1 MSVKDQ
7 TQPAKTDS
15 MKKQLTFLLLTLL
28 CLELYAQ
35 PGKEMIDAMPFRNI
49 GPAFM
54 SGRIADIAIDPTDKN
69 TWYVATASSNVW
81 KTTNRGTTWKPIFD
95 HYGAFSTGCVTI
107 DPKLPSTIWLGTG
120 ENQSQRSVGWGD
132 GVYKSLDGGAS
143 WKNMGLN
150 ESEHIGEIAIHPKH
164 SNIVFVA
171 AQGPLWRSGG
181 DRGLYRT
188 KDSGGTWEKVID
200 ISENTGISDVV
211 IDPVHP
217 DVIYAASY
225 QRRRHVGIL
234 VAGGPESRIYKSTD
248 GGDTWRI
255 LKSGLPT
262 GEVGRIGI
270 AISPHNHQ
278 IVYALVV
285 ASEDRGGFFRSEDS
299 GESWKKM
306 SDHMIVD
313 PQYYGEIY
321 PDPHRFDCVYVI
333 DMMTHFTEDGGKTF
347 QRLNRQYKH
356 VDDHAVVFDPDDP
369 DYLMIGCDGGIYES
383 FDRASTWSYH
393 DNLPITQFYRVG
405 IDNAKPFYHVYG
417 GTQDNST
424 LRGPAQTTSRQGI
437 ANRDWKLIL
446 GGDGFQARV
455 DPEDPN
461 IIYAQYQYAGIVRYD
476 LRTGERVDIQPQP
489 EAEDAPLRWHWDSPL
504 IISPHNPKTL
514 YFAAQK
520 LFKSNDRGD
529 SWVAASD
536 DLSRNENRNNRSVMG
551 RIWSPE
557 AVWKNVFTSPY
568 GTIVS
573 LTESSLEDGL
583 IAVGTDDGLI
593 QITEDGGATWTR
605 FDQFAQVPDKTY
617 VADLIFSKHDR
628 NTLYAV
634 FNNHKEGDFE
644 PYIVQSKDLGKS
656 WQSMT
661 SGISKPNACWTI
673 LEDHLDPNLLFV
685 GSEFGVYCSVDMGK
699 SWYQMK
705 GKLPTICVRDMEI
718 HPEENDLVLATFGRG
733 MWILDDYSSL
743 RSLTR
748 SIPGDSNIL
757 FPISDAQMFIQR
769 GDLGYS
775 RKGVFGHGFYSG
787 DNPPDGAI
795 LHVYLKSDYPTQKKE
810 RKNAEKS
817 DPKNTS
823 PTDYQQL
830 KAEDREQ
837 EAKVFVEIKDTD
849 GETVNVVYLKNK
861 KGYQHATI
869 PYRSKITRPGFEEIR
884 TGPMLPEGSY
894 SAQLAVLQNGD
905 IQKLSEPQSFSF
917 TRLDLSPE
925 GRDVEYSAF
934 YSRVEEALLEAM
946 HLSKE
951 IEKATNQ
958 LDFIEKKKLLNG
970 IDNQTSESILLARSA
985 IQDIS
990 DRLKGDETL
999 IDRFEYYLPGIMQRL
1014 RRIAGDHYDGQQVT
1028 QTHQRSF
1035 EIAQKGLKVLNE
1047 GFRQLKKKIDLM
1059 DQE

>member
-1 MSVKDQ
+1 
-7 TQPAKTDS
+7 
-15 MKKQLTFLLLTLL
+15 MKNQFTFLLLIFL
-28 CLELYAQ
+28 CFEFNAQ
-35 PGKEMIDAMPFRNI
+35 QVKEIIQAMPFRNI

-54 SGRIADIAIDPTDKN
+54 SGRIADIAIDPTDKS

-81 KTTNRGTTWKPIFD
+81 KTTNRGTTWQPIFD
-95 HYGAFSTGCVTI
+95 HYGAFSTGCITI

-143 WKNMGLN
+143 WKNMGLK

-171 AQGPLWRSGG
+171 AQGPLWRPGG
-181 DRGLYRT
+181 DRGLYRS
-188 KDSGGTWEKVID
+188 KDGGGKWEKVID

-211 IDPVHP
+211 IDPVNP
-217 DVIYAASY
+217 EVIYAASY

-234 VAGGPESRIYKSTD
+234 VAGGPESRIFKSTD
-248 GGDTWRI
+248 GGNTWRI
-255 LKSGLPT
+255 LEKGLPS

-285 ASEDRGGFFRSEDS
+285 ASEDRGGFYRSDDS

-383 FDRASTWSYH
+383 FDRATTWSYH

-424 LRGPAQTTSRQGI
+424 LRGPAQNTSRQGI
-437 ANRDWKLIL
+437 TNRDWKLIL

-489 EAEDAPLRWHWDSPL
+489 EIGDVPLRWHWDSPL
-504 IISPHNPKTL
+504 IISPHNPRTL
-514 YFAAQK
+514 YFAAQR
-520 LFKSNDRGD
+520 LFRSNDRGD
-529 SWVAASD
+529 SWVPVSD
-536 DLSRNENRNNRSVMG
+536 DLSRNENRNNRPVMG

-573 LTESSLEDGL
+573 LAESTVEAGL

-593 QITEDGGATWTR
+593 QITQDGGATWER
-605 FDQFAQVPDKTY
+605 FDQFANVPAKSY
-617 VADLIFSKHDR
+617 VADLIFSKHDK

-644 PYIVQSKDLGKS
+644 PYILTSKDLGKS
-656 WQSMT
+656 WQRIN
-661 SGISKPNACWTI
+661 SGISKPHACWTI
-673 LEDHLDPNLLFV
+673 LEDHVDPKLLFA

-699 SWYQMK
+699 NWHQMK

-733 MWILDDYSSL
+733 MWILDDYSAL
-743 RSLTR
+743 RKLTNDV
-748 SIPGDSNIL
+748 PEEGNVL

-775 RKGVFGHGFYSG
+775 RKGVFGHNFYSG
-787 DNPPDGAI
+787 NNPPEGAVAR
-795 LHVYLKSDYPTQKKE
+795 VYLKKDYPTQKKV
-810 RKNAEKS
+810 RKQAEKKAPN
-817 DPKNTS
+817 DTT
-823 PTDYQQL
+823 PTDYQTL
-830 KAEDREQ
+830 KAEDNES
-837 EAKVFVEIKDTD
+837 EAKVFIEFKNAEGQSVGLVHVE
-849 GETVNVVYLKNK
+849 NR
-861 KGYQHATI
+861 KGYQQVVI
-869 PYRSKITRPGFEEIR
+869 PFRPKIVKAGIEEIR
-884 TGPMLPEGSY
+884 TGPMLPEGLY
-894 SAQLAVLQNGD
+894 SAQLALLQNGVYQ
-905 IQKLSEPQSFSF
+905 ILAEPQSFSF
-917 TRLDLSPE
+917 SLLDLSPE
-925 GRDVEYSAF
+925 GRDEKYYDF
-934 YSRVEEALLEAM
+934 YAQVEEALLQAM

-951 IEKATNQ
+951 IDKANHQ
-958 LDFIEKKKLLNG
+958 LEIIEKKSLLNG
-970 IDNQTSESILLARSA
+970 IDAQTSEAIFLARSA
-985 IQDIS
+985 ISVIS

-1014 RRIAGDHYDGQQVT
+1014 RRISGDHYDGQQVT
-1028 QTHQRSF
+1028 ITHKRSF
-1035 EIAQKGLKVLNE
+1035 EIAQQMLKQVSE
-1047 GFRQLKKKIDLM
+1047 EFQQLKQKIDQM
-1059 DQE
+1059 DLK